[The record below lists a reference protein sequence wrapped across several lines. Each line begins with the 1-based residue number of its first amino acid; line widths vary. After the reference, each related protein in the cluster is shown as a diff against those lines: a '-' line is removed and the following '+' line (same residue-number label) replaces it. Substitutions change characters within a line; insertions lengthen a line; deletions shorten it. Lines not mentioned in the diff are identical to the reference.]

1 VRAASAVKEK
11 PAPFHRQR
19 LMALSL
25 GQTSAFGRW
34 CSGKVVLLA
43 AGGAARWGTTTHIN
57 HSQLDADA
65 TAAAA

>member
-1 VRAASAVKEK
+1 
-11 PAPFHRQR
+11 
-19 LMALSL
+19 MALSL

>member
-1 VRAASAVKEK
+1 MLQIDGAV
-11 PAPFHRQR
+11 
-19 LMALSL
+19 LVLVL
-25 GQTSAFGRW
+25 
-34 CSGKVVLLA
+34 VLLA